1 MLQSWRKC
9 LHRNCCNHGAN
20 VSTVVVVLSQIFGF
34 SLISPLVYL
43 GGAISSVTFNYI
55 LLWFSNRLPIFF
67 GLKINIFGSS
77 LVCVEINILYLIWSL
92 KLELCLLFDVGPG
105 SRWSSLRNWNHQQ
118 RRLIHWC
125 QLEINMLTE
134 GFCFLMFSFSNGVKV
149 FFLDGILLKLNSN
162 QVYSKA
168 DFPFYNFT

>member
-34 SLISPLVYL
+34 SQYLPLDYL

-92 KLELCLLFDVGPG
+92 KLKLCLLFDVEPG
-105 SRWSSLRNWNHQQ
+105 ARWSSLRNWNHQQ
-118 RRLIHWC
+118 RRLMSTWNRHVNRRLLLLNVFFFKWC
-125 QLEINMLTE
+125 Q
-134 GFCFLMFSFSNGVKV
+134 
-149 FFLDGILLKLNSN
+149 GILLGW
-162 QVYSKA
+162 YFA
-168 DFPFYNFT
+168 EIEF